1 MSQTP
6 DPKYSWV
13 FQRLTEND
21 QGYNLESIVAYTIYK
36 SIR

>member
-21 QGYNLESIVAYTIYK
+21 QGTILK
-36 SIR
+36 VLLPIQFIKA